1 MQSSSE
7 LDHASMTIPKT
18 SLLQLV
24 YSYLDEIGEVEA
36 ANELLRESCST
47 TLSSSST
54 FFTSLRSTVCTAIAM
69 RNIPRA
75 QTELASFERLKMN
88 AKLNFYLS
96 SQHAINLIIQKKKQ
110 SAFEALSFI
119 STTSS
124 SLLLS
129 PEQQEHFDDCCGLLL
144 VNDLEGKEEESN
156 YLLSQEKC
164 NELAAM
170 TSRII
175 LEEEENEEA
184 NKNEEAKN
192 NEEAK
197 KNEDRDEGSTETF
210 SQLETMLKEVV
221 LNRLSEKYQS
231 VDGDGDNLRKVNH
244 NHFFLLDTAVK
255 QNRQNMKQSRS

>member
-184 NKNEEAKN
+184 
-192 NEEAK
+192 K
-197 KNEDRDEGSTETF
+197 KNEDRDEGSTKTF

-221 LNRLSEKYQS
+221 LNRLSEKYQC

>member
-47 TLSSSST
+47 TLSSST
-54 FFTSLRSTVCTAIAM
+54 TLFTSLRSTVCTAIAM

-192 NEEAK
+192 YEE
-197 KNEDRDEGSTETF
+197 ETF

-221 LNRLSEKYQS
+221 LNRLSEKYQC

-244 NHFFLLDTAVK
+244 NHFFLLDAAVK

>member
-1 MQSSSE
+1 
-7 LDHASMTIPKT
+7 
-18 SLLQLV
+18 
-24 YSYLDEIGEVEA
+24 
-36 ANELLRESCST
+36 
-47 TLSSSST
+47 
-54 FFTSLRSTVCTAIAM
+54 M

-156 YLLSQEKC
+156 YILSQEKC

-192 NEEAK
+192 YEE
-197 KNEDRDEGSTETF
+197 ETF

-231 VDGDGDNLRKVNH
+231 VDDDGDNLRKVNH
-244 NHFFLLDTAVK
+244 NHFFLLDAAVK
-255 QNRQNMKQSRS
+255 QNRQNIKQSRS

>member
-7 LDHASMTIPKT
+7 LDHATSTIPKT

-47 TLSSSST
+47 TLSSST
-54 FFTSLRSTVCTAIAM
+54 TLFTSLRSTVCTAIAM

-144 VNDLEGKEEESN
+144 VNDLEGKEEDSN

-192 NEEAK
+192 YEE
-197 KNEDRDEGSTETF
+197 ETF

-231 VDGDGDNLRKVNH
+231 VDDDGDNLRKVNH
-244 NHFFLLDTAVK
+244 NHFFLLDAAVK
-255 QNRQNMKQSRS
+255 QNRQNIKQSRS